1 MCAKEEGV
9 CDIIDRPVLVKRVLR
24 VSALILFHTR
34 HCTSHSLT
42 NHTAE
47 RDIHDAPLVISSLAH
62 DVVIQFVAEENGVC
76 ILVEHSRLVE
86 DPEVLA
92 LSSFRGPYR
101 TTAISKRLPLLALL

>member
-1 MCAKEEGV
+1 MRAKEEGV

-34 HCTSHSLT
+34 HCTSHLLI

-62 DVVIQFVAEENGVC
+62 DVMIQFVAEENGVR

-86 DPEVLA
+86 DPKVLA
-92 LSSFRGPYR
+92 FSGFRGPY
-101 TTAISKRLPLLALL
+101 

>member
-9 CDIIDRPVLVKRVLR
+9 CDIIDRPVLVKRGLR
-24 VSALILFHTR
+24 ISALILFHTR

-62 DVVIQFVAEENGVC
+62 DVMIQLVAEENGVR

-86 DPEVLA
+86 DPKVLA
-92 LSSFRGPYR
+92 FSGFRGPY
-101 TTAISKRLPLLALL
+101 